1 MLTLMG
7 GRAEIEM
14 TERDAELLAAIVPTL
29 AKLRLSL
36 FCERCYKLGNHDGV
50 RAANGLDDPTWVVEC
65 GCTTR
70 VRRRRAS

>member
-36 FCERCYKLGNHDGV
+36 YCERCNKLGNHDGV
-50 RAANGLDDPTWVVEC
+50 RAANGLDDPKWTVEC
-65 GCTTR
+65 GCTIR
-70 VRRRRAS
+70 VRQRRAS